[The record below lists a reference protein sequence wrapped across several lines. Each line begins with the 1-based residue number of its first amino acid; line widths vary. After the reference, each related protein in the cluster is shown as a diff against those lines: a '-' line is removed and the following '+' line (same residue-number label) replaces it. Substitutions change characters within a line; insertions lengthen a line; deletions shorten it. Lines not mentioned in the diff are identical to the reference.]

1 VLNVELVCGSVD
13 VGDDVA
19 DTGFISGVDPQPIGT
34 EFALDV
40 ELSFVKPEIMPE
52 YEATFGDERAEDS
65 ARKYNGW

>member
-19 DTGFISGVDPQPIGT
+19 DMGFISGVDPQPIGT

-40 ELSFVKPEIMPE
+40 EPSFVKPE
-52 YEATFGDERAEDS
+52 YEAAFGDERVEDL